1 MKQDYNEAMDQLHLP
16 PQAEQRILKALETRA
31 KQPKKRNWRVGAAL
45 AAAAVLMTGSAFA
58 VAYRWG
64 VLEVFFHGDTS
75 QVEPYVQT
83 AVGSVENQDYRL
95 TVDSAVCDSQTLY
108 AIITVEGLNDQAV
121 EDLKSNK
128 VIAES
133 HREVWGQDMVDSL
146 MANGSAGPETFW
158 ATFVDSGVST
168 SGIQYQS
175 LPAPSDTS
183 CSWRVKISLIDAD
196 RQLGTGPI
204 LFWLGFMGK
213 EYAVEI
219 PTNTAMET
227 VQLSIDRD
235 IQPEYPGGPT
245 VFVQSLELSP
255 VSLSYVGTYWDA
267 QRDADNPPLIFLRM
281 KDGQILTRTQLGY
294 TFLEHATRIN
304 LDDMLFQVQ
313 YQTDTPVDLDQVAS
327 IILGDMEFPLD
338 GSDPFPVNVPENLCP
353 FFYAET
359 LAEKIEDIPFFR
371 IQVEELCQKL
381 GADYQWDES
390 TQSADITYREVTLH
404 LTVGQSQYEVNGTLE
419 DPLSKITQEQ
429 LDQSEHPEYARGM
442 ILMENGVLTAP
453 VHILNHLPLSY
464 HHLTDADGIFTGT
477 LIILP

>member
-1 MKQDYNEAMDQLHLP
+1 MKQDYNRAMDQLHLP
-16 PQAEQRILKALETRA
+16 PQAEQRILTALESRA
-31 KQPKKRNWRVGAAL
+31 KQPKKRNWRIGAAL

-58 VAYRWG
+58 VAYRSG
-64 VLEVFFHGDTS
+64 VLEAFFHGDTS

-83 AVGSVENQDYRL
+83 AVDSAENQDYRL

-108 AIITVEGLNDQAV
+108 AVITVEGLNNQAV

-133 HREVWGQDMVDSL
+133 HREVWGQEMMDSL
-146 MANGSAGPETFW
+146 MANGSAGPDTFW
-158 ATFVDSGVST
+158 AAFVDSGVST

-183 CSWRVKISLIDAD
+183 RSWRVKISLIDAD
-196 RQLGTGPI
+196 RQIGTGPI

-235 IQPEYPGGPT
+235 VQPEYPGGPT

-255 VSLSYVGTYWDA
+255 VNLSYVGTYWDA
-267 QRDADNPPLIFLRM
+267 QR

-338 GSDPFPVNVPENLCP
+338 GSDPFPVNVPEDLCP
-353 FFYAET
+353 FFSAET
-359 LAEKIEDIPFFR
+359 LAEETDGIPFFR

-390 TQSADITYREVTLH
+390 TQNADITYCGVTLH

-419 DPLSKITQEQ
+419 GPLSKITQEQ
-429 LDQSEHPEYARGM
+429 LDQSKHPEYARGM

-453 VHILNHLPLSY
+453 FHILNHLPLSY
-464 HHLTDADGIFTGT
+464 HHLADADGIFTGT
-477 LIILP
+477 LMILP